1 MMTKTNYSRIVTL
14 GHAHKTLID
23 GIRREI
29 DDAPLIVYELS
40 TLRYAFPKLG
50 QEAAVNSSFISSLPP

>member
-29 DDAPLIVYELS
+29 DDAPLIVYELP
-40 TLRYAFPKLG
+40 TYALCFSKARTG
-50 QEAAVNSSFISSLPP
+50 GCG